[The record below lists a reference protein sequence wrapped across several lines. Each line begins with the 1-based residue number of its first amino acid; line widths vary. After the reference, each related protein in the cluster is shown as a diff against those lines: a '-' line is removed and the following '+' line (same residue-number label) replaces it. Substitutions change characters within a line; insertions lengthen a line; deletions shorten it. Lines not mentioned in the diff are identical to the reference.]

1 MAKIPKFLKNK
12 ILLATL
18 GAIFLLAAFAAVI
31 SVGSAQKNNKSVY
44 DYYKVARGTI
54 LEQVSATGSIKPDA
68 SIDYSFETNGKIESI
83 PVKAGDKVTVG
94 TVLASLDDHDILNQ
108 VALAQ
113 AGVDA
118 AEGVIS
124 QSEAQLM
131 AQQAKLREIQ
141 AGDRPEDLELTQT
154 QINSAKKAVASA
166 QTNLDNVNTKAQN
179 DLAQLLNDC
188 ANGDI
193 VAVNAGLGTLN
204 TITDIQYNHFN
215 SNTQDGIK
223 LFDAKTEA
231 VKALVGL
238 ENAGSY
244 SMDPINKATGGAR
257 GEAIFAKK
265 NQSEDNITKA
275 LDNISAALEKISVTI
290 DIIPFN
296 NTILNSAEK
305 ANLSLERSNMTNQ
318 ISLVSGK
325 IKAIGTQKILNNNL
339 ISAAASQLDQAQ
351 SAFDLATKQLI
362 LKKAG
367 ALDTQVEAQ
376 AAAVEQVRAGI
387 VTQEAQLRVAEAN
400 LASADSMLSKTE
412 LMSTVEGIVARV
424 SSDAGE
430 MTTATKPVV
439 TVITQSKYK
448 IEANLAEAD
457 IGKIDL
463 NNTAEITLDAYGEA
477 QKFAG
482 KVTKIDPAETLIN
495 GIINYTVTLS
505 FDKDDPEIKSGL
517 TANIVIDAE
526 KKENVLVAPLTALL
540 KKNDQAYVLA
550 DKGGPNPAETQV
562 IAGLYGS
569 DGNVEIIAGLDEGDK
584 IVNFGK

>member
-1 MAKIPKFLKNK
+1 
-12 ILLATL
+12 
-18 GAIFLLAAFAAVI
+18 
-31 SVGSAQKNNKSVY
+31 
-44 DYYKVARGTI
+44 
-54 LEQVSATGSIKPDA
+54 
-68 SIDYSFETNGKIESI
+68 
-83 PVKAGDKVTVG
+83 
-94 TVLASLDDHDILNQ
+94 
-108 VALAQ
+108 
-113 AGVDA
+113 
-118 AEGVIS
+118 
-124 QSEAQLM
+124 
-131 AQQAKLREIQ
+131 
-141 AGDRPEDLELTQT
+141 
-154 QINSAKKAVASA
+154 
-166 QTNLDNVNTKAQN
+166 
-179 DLAQLLNDC
+179 
-188 ANGDI
+188 
-193 VAVNAGLGTLN
+193 
-204 TITDIQYNHFN
+204 
-215 SNTQDGIK
+215 
-223 LFDAKTEA
+223 
-231 VKALVGL
+231 
-238 ENAGSY
+238 
-244 SMDPINKATGGAR
+244 
-257 GEAIFAKK
+257 
-265 NQSEDNITKA
+265 
-275 LDNISAALEKISVTI
+275 
-290 DIIPFN
+290 
-296 NTILNSAEK
+296 
-305 ANLSLERSNMTNQ
+305 MTNQ